1 MIMENTLVNSVDR
14 ETCVETVKNN
24 MFDKHY
30 SYAPQDNITL
40 FELALILP
48 LFQSSSIY
56 SFNAGVEQ
64 LPETVKRHFKR
75 T

>member
-1 MIMENTLVNSVDR
+1 MILDSILVNLVDSK
-14 ETCVETVKNN
+14 TCVETVKNN

-40 FELALILP
+40 FELALIMP
-48 LFQSSSIY
+48 LFQTTGIK
-56 SFNAGVEQ
+56 SFNAGVEL

>member
-1 MIMENTLVNSVDR
+1 MIMETEDGTIASV
-14 ETCVETVKNN
+14 
-24 MFDKHY
+24 KHY
-30 SYAPQDNITL
+30 SYDPQDNITL
-40 FELALILP
+40 FELALIMP

-75 T
+75 Y

>member
-1 MIMENTLVNSVDR
+1 MIMETYRDETIASV
-14 ETCVETVKNN
+14 
-24 MFDKHY
+24 KHY
-30 SYAPQDNITL
+30 SYDPQDNITL
-40 FELALILP
+40 FELALIMP

>member
-1 MIMENTLVNSVDR
+1 MIMETEVGTNASV
-14 ETCVETVKNN
+14 
-24 MFDKHY
+24 KHY

-40 FELALILP
+40 FELALIMP

-75 T
+75 TWI